1 MRHQPRSPLWRI
13 RAALLVLALLAL
25 PFGAGAAMAAGATG
39 CHPAHAMQGSDG
51 DGAWMQAPTIV
62 AGHDCCPAHGCM
74 AVAVLPDTAT
84 TAPGLAPRRQYL
96 PAAPPVR
103 AWCPAPGPPV
113 PIPGKLT

>member
-1 MRHQPRSPLWRI
+1 MRHQPRSPLRRI
-13 RAALLVLALLAL
+13 RAALIVLALLAI
-25 PFGAGAAMAAGATG
+25 PFGAQAAMATGATG
-39 CHPAHAMQGSDG
+39 CHLAHAMQGG
-51 DGAWMQAPTIV
+51 DGASMQASPF
-62 AGHDCCPAHGCM
+62 AAPHDCCPAQGCL

-84 TAPGLAPRRQYL
+84 TTPGFAPHRQYL